1 MRERNI
7 ENEILKQNKIPG
19 CDQLTRPEEVKAL
32 SKYLKSIRTTQE
44 NHTSLEKDNLELPG
58 RTTGRIPEINSL
70 EDHIEG
76 LDGVRGIKS
85 LYKESSREP
94 LSDNR
99 NSDSAENHGLYTEKT
114 RENLYDPRKTE
125 LEKHRED
132 IVNKKNILEPT
143 LEDRREELTEEP
155 KELKSLGTE
164 KLNLEGVRDVRNLY
178 INTKENLKVPEKD
191 LELGKERESLIDNH
205 NLELDLTR
213 IDLEGFKDLS
223 YKEQL
228 EVDSKNELDTT
239 RISLEKTIETSELS
253 SYREDLKETPE
264 ELDEL
269 EDHREKLNSGKDNL
283 KELEDTKV
291 KLRNPVD
298 DAELSKTKVSL
309 ERTIEDKELET
320 YRENLRK
327 TPEELDELENHK
339 ESLRSGEELKSLP
352 EDKIT
357 LGGTVKVLEELGNT
371 KIDLEGTEESE
382 ISTLEDYRENL
393 SVEDNNSLEDT
404 RVDLKGT
411 VEYEASELEDA
422 RINLTGTE
430 ESEPKSLEDKR
441 IDLEDT
447 KESEPKALENERID
461 LENTEESEISTL
473 EDYRE
478 NLSVEDNNSLE
489 DTRIDL
495 TGTKE
500 AEMSELEDYLDDLEN
515 TKDYEA
521 SELED
526 TRIDL
531 TGTKE
536 FEPKS
541 LEDKRIDLED
551 TKESEPKALENERI
565 DLENTEESEISTLE
579 DYRENL
585 SVEDNNSLEDTRIDL
600 TGTKEAEMSELE
612 DYLDDLENTKDYE
625 ASELEDTRIDLTGT
639 KEFEPKSLEDER
651 INLEG
656 TKEYES
662 SSLEDERIDLKGTE
676 EAEPES
682 LEDFIDKLEDTR
694 DFELE
699 DEKLELPETSGDGY
713 EGYTPLGPEE
723 LDSLGGNINNFYDSL
738 LEVPEIADAPRQS
751 GDYTPLG
758 PEELDSLGGDLGN
771 FYDSILEVPETDN
784 ENYLSPEEV
793 EKIIENPEQQYN
805 YKDKLPEVAKG
816 NSAPRVETEGSYNY
830 LSPEEV
836 EKIIENPTYF
846 YNQQKEIPDAQAPDG
861 QEIYKYSEN
870 PELSSE
876 QVEGPPMK
884 LPKFGLESLNLSN
897 YLRWTAE
904 KAVGWTGVH
913 GEARQLLVNETLAG
927 LVVARDELEKVT
939 KSNRYR
945 LPGNDGGLLGD
956 SVSGGVSGALD
967 NLGDKLGDAVNSI
980 VGSKSV
986 DISNPLNRPDENKFK
1001 YNGFEEAN
1009 TRSTSSNASNPIKSQ
1024 SVFSY
1029 DEIELLSKITNEGAK
1044 KNSSS
1049 SFWKKAG
1056 SALKD
1061 MALGS
1066 SGGERTYSF
1075 KNNYISGKG
1084 ILITLEELCGIS
1096 SDTDDTN
1103 TVEGLYNVLKSS
1115 PFITTPDKFT
1125 STGYSNYNI
1134 QTLDTNAFWEI
1145 ALEPYAGPENGDLN
1159 YLPGIHEINIRNIVM
1174 HGVNTAYN
1182 KWIPFTSFD
1191 LQKSKM
1197 TSKTLSLY
1205 DGEISYP
1212 VSMEFTNEL
1221 RITIADDQYKSWR
1234 RYFEE
1239 CAKAAI
1245 YNSEGHTSDYYILPP
1260 DEYSLT
1266 AIDTNNVC
1274 IAMYKNICFRC
1285 RIYVMTPQYSTIQKF
1300 DLLLV
1305 MKDFSE
1311 EYTGDIGDG
1320 AGDLTVSFSIVGE
1333 NPNEGKI
1340 PEVKVIQHKAPDN
1353 SSKTDYGSIVESG
1366 VNSVMKLIK

>member
-70 EDHIEG
+70 EDYIEG

-125 LEKHRED
+125 LEKRRED

-191 LELGKERESLIDNH
+191 LELGKKRESLIDNH

-309 ERTIEDKELET
+309 ERTVEDKELET

-500 AEMSELEDYLDDLEN
+500 AE
-515 TKDYEA
+515 
-521 SELED
+521 
-526 TRIDL
+526 
-531 TGTKE
+531 
-536 FEPKS
+536 
-541 LEDKRIDLED
+541 
-551 TKESEPKALENERI
+551 
-565 DLENTEESEISTLE
+565 ISTLE

-676 EAEPES
+676 EAVPES

-956 SVSGGVSGALD
+956 LVSGGVSGALD

>member
-70 EDHIEG
+70 EDYIEG

-191 LELGKERESLIDNH
+191 LELGKKRESLIDNH

-309 ERTIEDKELET
+309 ERTVEDKELET

-500 AEMSELEDYLDDLEN
+500 AEM
-515 TKDYEA
+515 
-521 SELED
+521 
-526 TRIDL
+526 
-531 TGTKE
+531 
-536 FEPKS
+536 
-541 LEDKRIDLED
+541 
-551 TKESEPKALENERI
+551 
-565 DLENTEESEISTLE
+565 STLE

-956 SVSGGVSGALD
+956 LVSGGVSGALD

-1066 SGGERTYSF
+1066 SGGERTYNF

-1320 AGDLTVSFSIVGE
+1320 AGDLMVSFSIVGE

>member
-70 EDHIEG
+70 EDYIEG

-125 LEKHRED
+125 LEKRRED

-191 LELGKERESLIDNH
+191 LELGKKRESLIDNH

-309 ERTIEDKELET
+309 ERTVEDKELET

-461 LENTEESEISTL
+461 LENTEESE
-473 EDYRE
+473 
-478 NLSVEDNNSLE
+478 
-489 DTRIDL
+489 
-495 TGTKE
+495 
-500 AEMSELEDYLDDLEN
+500 M
-515 TKDYEA
+515 
-521 SELED
+521 
-526 TRIDL
+526 
-531 TGTKE
+531 
-536 FEPKS
+536 
-541 LEDKRIDLED
+541 
-551 TKESEPKALENERI
+551 
-565 DLENTEESEISTLE
+565 STLE

-956 SVSGGVSGALD
+956 LVSGGVSGALD

>member
-70 EDHIEG
+70 EDYIEG

-264 ELDEL
+264 ELDKL

-309 ERTIEDKELET
+309 ERTVEDKELET

-371 KIDLEGTEESE
+371 KIDLEG
-382 ISTLEDYRENL
+382 
-393 SVEDNNSLEDT
+393 
-404 RVDLKGT
+404 
-411 VEYEASELEDA
+411 
-422 RINLTGTE
+422 
-430 ESEPKSLEDKR
+430 
-441 IDLEDT
+441 
-447 KESEPKALENERID
+447 
-461 LENTEESEISTL
+461 
-473 EDYRE
+473 
-478 NLSVEDNNSLE
+478 
-489 DTRIDL
+489 
-495 TGTKE
+495 
-500 AEMSELEDYLDDLEN
+500 
-515 TKDYEA
+515 
-521 SELED
+521 
-526 TRIDL
+526 
-531 TGTKE
+531 
-536 FEPKS
+536 
-541 LEDKRIDLED
+541 
-551 TKESEPKALENERI
+551 
-565 DLENTEESEISTLE
+565 TEESEISTLE

-846 YNQQKEIPDAQAPDG
+846 YNQQKEIPETDNENYLSPEEVEKIIENPTYFYNQQKEIPDAQAPDG

-956 SVSGGVSGALD
+956 LVSGGVSGALD

>member
-70 EDHIEG
+70 EDYIEG

-264 ELDEL
+264 ELDKL

-309 ERTIEDKELET
+309 ERTVEDKELET

-430 ESEPKSLEDKR
+430 
-441 IDLEDT
+441 
-447 KESEPKALENERID
+447 
-461 LENTEESEISTL
+461 
-473 EDYRE
+473 
-478 NLSVEDNNSLE
+478 
-489 DTRIDL
+489 
-495 TGTKE
+495 
-500 AEMSELEDYLDDLEN
+500 
-515 TKDYEA
+515 
-521 SELED
+521 
-526 TRIDL
+526 
-531 TGTKE
+531 
-536 FEPKS
+536 
-541 LEDKRIDLED
+541 
-551 TKESEPKALENERI
+551 ESEPKALENERI

-846 YNQQKEIPDAQAPDG
+846 YNQQKEIPETDNENYLSPEEVEKIIENPTYFYNQQKEIPDAQAPDG

-956 SVSGGVSGALD
+956 LVSGGVSGALD

>member
-1 MRERNI
+1 
-7 ENEILKQNKIPG
+7 
-19 CDQLTRPEEVKAL
+19 
-32 SKYLKSIRTTQE
+32 
-44 NHTSLEKDNLELPG
+44 
-58 RTTGRIPEINSL
+58 
-70 EDHIEG
+70 
-76 LDGVRGIKS
+76 
-85 LYKESSREP
+85 
-94 LSDNR
+94 
-99 NSDSAENHGLYTEKT
+99 
-114 RENLYDPRKTE
+114 
-125 LEKHRED
+125 
-132 IVNKKNILEPT
+132 
-143 LEDRREELTEEP
+143 
-155 KELKSLGTE
+155 
-164 KLNLEGVRDVRNLY
+164 
-178 INTKENLKVPEKD
+178 
-191 LELGKERESLIDNH
+191 
-205 NLELDLTR
+205 
-213 IDLEGFKDLS
+213 
-223 YKEQL
+223 
-228 EVDSKNELDTT
+228 
-239 RISLEKTIETSELS
+239 
-253 SYREDLKETPE
+253 
-264 ELDEL
+264 
-269 EDHREKLNSGKDNL
+269 
-283 KELEDTKV
+283 
-291 KLRNPVD
+291 
-298 DAELSKTKVSL
+298 
-309 ERTIEDKELET
+309 
-320 YRENLRK
+320 
-327 TPEELDELENHK
+327 
-339 ESLRSGEELKSLP
+339 
-352 EDKIT
+352 
-357 LGGTVKVLEELGNT
+357 
-371 KIDLEGTEESE
+371 
-382 ISTLEDYRENL
+382 
-393 SVEDNNSLEDT
+393 
-404 RVDLKGT
+404 
-411 VEYEASELEDA
+411 
-422 RINLTGTE
+422 
-430 ESEPKSLEDKR
+430 
-441 IDLEDT
+441 
-447 KESEPKALENERID
+447 
-461 LENTEESEISTL
+461 
-473 EDYRE
+473 
-478 NLSVEDNNSLE
+478 
-489 DTRIDL
+489 
-495 TGTKE
+495 
-500 AEMSELEDYLDDLEN
+500 
-515 TKDYEA
+515 
-521 SELED
+521 
-526 TRIDL
+526 
-531 TGTKE
+531 
-536 FEPKS
+536 
-541 LEDKRIDLED
+541 
-551 TKESEPKALENERI
+551 
-565 DLENTEESEISTLE
+565 
-579 DYRENL
+579 
-585 SVEDNNSLEDTRIDL
+585 
-600 TGTKEAEMSELE
+600 
-612 DYLDDLENTKDYE
+612 
-625 ASELEDTRIDLTGT
+625 
-639 KEFEPKSLEDER
+639 
-651 INLEG
+651 
-656 TKEYES
+656 
-662 SSLEDERIDLKGTE
+662 
-676 EAEPES
+676 
-682 LEDFIDKLEDTR
+682 
-694 DFELE
+694 
-699 DEKLELPETSGDGY
+699 
-713 EGYTPLGPEE
+713 
-723 LDSLGGNINNFYDSL
+723 
-738 LEVPEIADAPRQS
+738 
-751 GDYTPLG
+751 
-758 PEELDSLGGDLGN
+758 
-771 FYDSILEVPETDN
+771 
-784 ENYLSPEEV
+784 
-793 EKIIENPEQQYN
+793 
-805 YKDKLPEVAKG
+805 
-816 NSAPRVETEGSYNY
+816 
-830 LSPEEV
+830 
-836 EKIIENPTYF
+836 
-846 YNQQKEIPDAQAPDG
+846 
-861 QEIYKYSEN
+861 
-870 PELSSE
+870 
-876 QVEGPPMK
+876 MK

-956 SVSGGVSGALD
+956 LVSGGVSGALD

-1096 SDTDDTN
+1096 SDTDDTTN

>member
-70 EDHIEG
+70 EDYIEG

-125 LEKHRED
+125 LEKRRED

-191 LELGKERESLIDNH
+191 LELGKKRESLIDNH

-264 ELDEL
+264 ELDKL

-309 ERTIEDKELET
+309 ERTVEDKELET
-320 YRENLRK
+320 YREDLRK

-478 NLSVEDNNSLE
+478 NL
-489 DTRIDL
+489 R
-495 TGTKE
+495 
-500 AEMSELEDYLDDLEN
+500 
-515 TKDYEA
+515 
-521 SELED
+521 
-526 TRIDL
+526 
-531 TGTKE
+531 
-536 FEPKS
+536 
-541 LEDKRIDLED
+541 
-551 TKESEPKALENERI
+551 
-565 DLENTEESEISTLE
+565 
-579 DYRENL
+579 
-585 SVEDNNSLEDTRIDL
+585 VEDNNSLEDTRIDL

-956 SVSGGVSGALD
+956 LVSGGVSGALD

>member
-70 EDHIEG
+70 EDYIEG

-264 ELDEL
+264 ELDKL

-309 ERTIEDKELET
+309 ERTVEDKELET

-371 KIDLEGTEESE
+371 KIDLEG
-382 ISTLEDYRENL
+382 
-393 SVEDNNSLEDT
+393 
-404 RVDLKGT
+404 
-411 VEYEASELEDA
+411 
-422 RINLTGTE
+422 
-430 ESEPKSLEDKR
+430 
-441 IDLEDT
+441 
-447 KESEPKALENERID
+447 
-461 LENTEESEISTL
+461 
-473 EDYRE
+473 
-478 NLSVEDNNSLE
+478 
-489 DTRIDL
+489 
-495 TGTKE
+495 
-500 AEMSELEDYLDDLEN
+500 
-515 TKDYEA
+515 
-521 SELED
+521 
-526 TRIDL
+526 
-531 TGTKE
+531 
-536 FEPKS
+536 
-541 LEDKRIDLED
+541 
-551 TKESEPKALENERI
+551 
-565 DLENTEESEISTLE
+565 TEESEISTLE

-956 SVSGGVSGALD
+956 LVSGGVSGALD

-1245 YNSEGHTSDYYILPP
+1245 YNSEGHTSDYYILPS

>member
-264 ELDEL
+264 ELDKL

-309 ERTIEDKELET
+309 ERTVEDKELET

-371 KIDLEGTEESE
+371 KIDLEG
-382 ISTLEDYRENL
+382 
-393 SVEDNNSLEDT
+393 
-404 RVDLKGT
+404 
-411 VEYEASELEDA
+411 
-422 RINLTGTE
+422 
-430 ESEPKSLEDKR
+430 
-441 IDLEDT
+441 
-447 KESEPKALENERID
+447 
-461 LENTEESEISTL
+461 
-473 EDYRE
+473 
-478 NLSVEDNNSLE
+478 
-489 DTRIDL
+489 
-495 TGTKE
+495 
-500 AEMSELEDYLDDLEN
+500 
-515 TKDYEA
+515 
-521 SELED
+521 
-526 TRIDL
+526 
-531 TGTKE
+531 
-536 FEPKS
+536 
-541 LEDKRIDLED
+541 
-551 TKESEPKALENERI
+551 
-565 DLENTEESEISTLE
+565 TEESEISTLE

-956 SVSGGVSGALD
+956 LVSGGVSGALD

>member
-264 ELDEL
+264 ELDKL

-541 LEDKRIDLED
+541 LED
-551 TKESEPKALENERI
+551 
-565 DLENTEESEISTLE
+565 
-579 DYRENL
+579 
-585 SVEDNNSLEDTRIDL
+585 
-600 TGTKEAEMSELE
+600 
-612 DYLDDLENTKDYE
+612 
-625 ASELEDTRIDLTGT
+625 
-639 KEFEPKSLEDER
+639 ER

-699 DEKLELPETSGDGY
+699 NEKLELPETSGDGY

-956 SVSGGVSGALD
+956 LVSGGVSGALD

>member
-70 EDHIEG
+70 EDYIEG

-264 ELDEL
+264 ELDKL

-309 ERTIEDKELET
+309 ERTVEDKELET

-382 ISTLEDYRENL
+382 ISTLEDYKENL

-430 ESEPKSLEDKR
+430 ESK
-441 IDLEDT
+441 
-447 KESEPKALENERID
+447 
-461 LENTEESEISTL
+461 
-473 EDYRE
+473 
-478 NLSVEDNNSLE
+478 
-489 DTRIDL
+489 
-495 TGTKE
+495 
-500 AEMSELEDYLDDLEN
+500 
-515 TKDYEA
+515 
-521 SELED
+521 
-526 TRIDL
+526 
-531 TGTKE
+531 
-536 FEPKS
+536 PKS

-784 ENYLSPEEV
+784 KNYLSPEEV

-956 SVSGGVSGALD
+956 LVSGGVSGALD

>member
-264 ELDEL
+264 ELDKL

-309 ERTIEDKELET
+309 ERTVEDKELET

-371 KIDLEGTEESE
+371 KIDLEG
-382 ISTLEDYRENL
+382 
-393 SVEDNNSLEDT
+393 
-404 RVDLKGT
+404 
-411 VEYEASELEDA
+411 
-422 RINLTGTE
+422 
-430 ESEPKSLEDKR
+430 
-441 IDLEDT
+441 
-447 KESEPKALENERID
+447 
-461 LENTEESEISTL
+461 
-473 EDYRE
+473 
-478 NLSVEDNNSLE
+478 
-489 DTRIDL
+489 
-495 TGTKE
+495 
-500 AEMSELEDYLDDLEN
+500 
-515 TKDYEA
+515 
-521 SELED
+521 
-526 TRIDL
+526 
-531 TGTKE
+531 
-536 FEPKS
+536 
-541 LEDKRIDLED
+541 
-551 TKESEPKALENERI
+551 
-565 DLENTEESEISTLE
+565 TEESEISTLE

-793 EKIIENPEQQYN
+793 EKIIENP
-805 YKDKLPEVAKG
+805 
-816 NSAPRVETEGSYNY
+816 
-830 LSPEEV
+830 
-836 EKIIENPTYF
+836 TYF

-956 SVSGGVSGALD
+956 LVSGGVSGALD

>member
-70 EDHIEG
+70 EDYIEG

-264 ELDEL
+264 ELDKL

-309 ERTIEDKELET
+309 ERTVEDKELET

-327 TPEELDELENHK
+327 TPEELDKLENHK

-404 RVDLKGT
+404 KVDLKGT

-430 ESEPKSLEDKR
+430 ES
-441 IDLEDT
+441 
-447 KESEPKALENERID
+447 
-461 LENTEESEISTL
+461 
-473 EDYRE
+473 
-478 NLSVEDNNSLE
+478 
-489 DTRIDL
+489 
-495 TGTKE
+495 
-500 AEMSELEDYLDDLEN
+500 
-515 TKDYEA
+515 
-521 SELED
+521 
-526 TRIDL
+526 
-531 TGTKE
+531 
-536 FEPKS
+536 EPKS

-793 EKIIENPEQQYN
+793 EKIIKNPEQQYN

-956 SVSGGVSGALD
+956 LVSGGVSGALD

>member
-264 ELDEL
+264 ELDKL

-309 ERTIEDKELET
+309 ERTVEDKELET

-327 TPEELDELENHK
+327 TPEELDKLENHK

-430 ESEPKSLEDKR
+430 ESK
-441 IDLEDT
+441 
-447 KESEPKALENERID
+447 
-461 LENTEESEISTL
+461 
-473 EDYRE
+473 
-478 NLSVEDNNSLE
+478 
-489 DTRIDL
+489 
-495 TGTKE
+495 
-500 AEMSELEDYLDDLEN
+500 
-515 TKDYEA
+515 
-521 SELED
+521 
-526 TRIDL
+526 
-531 TGTKE
+531 
-536 FEPKS
+536 PKS

-956 SVSGGVSGALD
+956 LVSGGVSGALD

>member
-70 EDHIEG
+70 EDYIEG

-264 ELDEL
+264 ELDKL

-309 ERTIEDKELET
+309 ERTVEDKELET

-404 RVDLKGT
+404 R
-411 VEYEASELEDA
+411 
-422 RINLTGTE
+422 
-430 ESEPKSLEDKR
+430 
-441 IDLEDT
+441 
-447 KESEPKALENERID
+447 
-461 LENTEESEISTL
+461 
-473 EDYRE
+473 
-478 NLSVEDNNSLE
+478 
-489 DTRIDL
+489 IDL

-536 FEPKS
+536 S
-541 LEDKRIDLED
+541 
-551 TKESEPKALENERI
+551 
-565 DLENTEESEISTLE
+565 
-579 DYRENL
+579 
-585 SVEDNNSLEDTRIDL
+585 
-600 TGTKEAEMSELE
+600 
-612 DYLDDLENTKDYE
+612 
-625 ASELEDTRIDLTGT
+625 
-639 KEFEPKSLEDER
+639 EPKSLEDER

-846 YNQQKEIPDAQAPDG
+846 YNQQKEIPETDNENYLSPEEVEKIIENPTYFYNQQKEIPDAQAPDG

-956 SVSGGVSGALD
+956 LVSGGVSGALD

>member
-70 EDHIEG
+70 EDYIEG

-264 ELDEL
+264 ELDKL

-309 ERTIEDKELET
+309 ERTVEDKELET

-430 ESEPKSLEDKR
+430 ESEPKSLEDER
-441 IDLEDT
+441 INLEGTKEYESSSLED
-447 KESEPKALENERID
+447 ERID
-461 LENTEESEISTL
+461 LKGTEE
-473 EDYRE
+473 
-478 NLSVEDNNSLE
+478 
-489 DTRIDL
+489 
-495 TGTKE
+495 
-500 AEMSELEDYLDDLEN
+500 A
-515 TKDYEA
+515 
-521 SELED
+521 
-526 TRIDL
+526 
-531 TGTKE
+531 
-536 FEPKS
+536 
-541 LEDKRIDLED
+541 
-551 TKESEPKALENERI
+551 EPKALENERI

-793 EKIIENPEQQYN
+793 EKIIENP
-805 YKDKLPEVAKG
+805 
-816 NSAPRVETEGSYNY
+816 
-830 LSPEEV
+830 
-836 EKIIENPTYF
+836 TYF

-956 SVSGGVSGALD
+956 LVSGGVSGALD

>member
-70 EDHIEG
+70 EDYIEG

-143 LEDRREELTEEP
+143 LEDRREELTEKP

-309 ERTIEDKELET
+309 ERTVEDKELET

-478 NLSVEDNNSLE
+478 NLSVEDNNS
-489 DTRIDL
+489 
-495 TGTKE
+495 
-500 AEMSELEDYLDDLEN
+500 
-515 TKDYEA
+515 
-521 SELED
+521 
-526 TRIDL
+526 
-531 TGTKE
+531 
-536 FEPKS
+536 
-541 LEDKRIDLED
+541 
-551 TKESEPKALENERI
+551 
-565 DLENTEESEISTLE
+565 
-579 DYRENL
+579 
-585 SVEDNNSLEDTRIDL
+585 
-600 TGTKEAEMSELE
+600 
-612 DYLDDLENTKDYE
+612 
-625 ASELEDTRIDLTGT
+625 LEDTRIDLTGT

-956 SVSGGVSGALD
+956 LVSGGVSGALD

>member
-264 ELDEL
+264 ELDKL

-309 ERTIEDKELET
+309 ERTVEDKELET

-489 DTRIDL
+489 DARINL
-495 TGTKE
+495 TGTE
-500 AEMSELEDYLDDLEN
+500 ES
-515 TKDYEA
+515 
-521 SELED
+521 
-526 TRIDL
+526 
-531 TGTKE
+531 
-536 FEPKS
+536 EPKS

-846 YNQQKEIPDAQAPDG
+846 YNQQKEIPETDNENYLSPEEVEKIIENPTYFYNQQKEIPDAQAPDG

-956 SVSGGVSGALD
+956 LVSGGVSGALD

>member
-70 EDHIEG
+70 EDYIEG

-264 ELDEL
+264 ELDKL

-309 ERTIEDKELET
+309 ERTVEDKELET

-430 ESEPKSLEDKR
+430 ESEPKSLEDER
-441 IDLEDT
+441 INLEGTKEYESSSLED
-447 KESEPKALENERID
+447 ERID
-461 LENTEESEISTL
+461 LKGTEE
-473 EDYRE
+473 
-478 NLSVEDNNSLE
+478 
-489 DTRIDL
+489 
-495 TGTKE
+495 
-500 AEMSELEDYLDDLEN
+500 A
-515 TKDYEA
+515 
-521 SELED
+521 
-526 TRIDL
+526 
-531 TGTKE
+531 
-536 FEPKS
+536 
-541 LEDKRIDLED
+541 
-551 TKESEPKALENERI
+551 EPKALENERI

-846 YNQQKEIPDAQAPDG
+846 YNQQKEIPETDNENYLSPEEVEKIIENPTYFYNQQKEIPDAQAPDG

-956 SVSGGVSGALD
+956 LVSGGVSGALD

>member
-70 EDHIEG
+70 EDYIEG

-239 RISLEKTIETSELS
+239 RISLEKTVETSELS

-264 ELDEL
+264 ELDKL

-309 ERTIEDKELET
+309 ERTVEDKELET

-430 ESEPKSLEDKR
+430 ESKPKSLEDKR

-500 AEMSELEDYLDDLEN
+500 AEM
-515 TKDYEA
+515 
-521 SELED
+521 
-526 TRIDL
+526 
-531 TGTKE
+531 
-536 FEPKS
+536 
-541 LEDKRIDLED
+541 
-551 TKESEPKALENERI
+551 
-565 DLENTEESEISTLE
+565 STLE

-836 EKIIENPTYF
+836 EKIIGNPTYFYNQQKEIPETDNENYLSPEEVEKIIENPTYF

-956 SVSGGVSGALD
+956 LVSGGVSGALD

-1320 AGDLTVSFSIVGE
+1320 AGDLMVSFSIVGE

>member
-70 EDHIEG
+70 EDYIEG

-125 LEKHRED
+125 LEKRRED

-264 ELDEL
+264 ELDKL

-309 ERTIEDKELET
+309 ERTVEDKELET

-461 LENTEESEISTL
+461 LEN
-473 EDYRE
+473 
-478 NLSVEDNNSLE
+478 
-489 DTRIDL
+489 
-495 TGTKE
+495 
-500 AEMSELEDYLDDLEN
+500 
-515 TKDYEA
+515 
-521 SELED
+521 
-526 TRIDL
+526 
-531 TGTKE
+531 
-536 FEPKS
+536 
-541 LEDKRIDLED
+541 

-956 SVSGGVSGALD
+956 LVSGGVSGALD

-1245 YNSEGHTSDYYILPP
+1245 YNSEGHTSNYYILPP

>member
-7 ENEILKQNKIPG
+7 ENEILKRNKIPG

-70 EDHIEG
+70 EDYIEG

-264 ELDEL
+264 ELDKL

-309 ERTIEDKELET
+309 ERTVEDKELET

-541 LEDKRIDLED
+541 LED
-551 TKESEPKALENERI
+551 
-565 DLENTEESEISTLE
+565 
-579 DYRENL
+579 
-585 SVEDNNSLEDTRIDL
+585 
-600 TGTKEAEMSELE
+600 
-612 DYLDDLENTKDYE
+612 
-625 ASELEDTRIDLTGT
+625 
-639 KEFEPKSLEDER
+639 ER

-713 EGYTPLGPEE
+713 EGYTPLGPKE

-846 YNQQKEIPDAQAPDG
+846 YNQQKEIPETDNENYLSPEEVEKIIENPTYFYNQQKEIPDAQAPDG

-956 SVSGGVSGALD
+956 LVSGGVSGALD

>member
-70 EDHIEG
+70 EDYIEG

-125 LEKHRED
+125 LEKRRED

-264 ELDEL
+264 ELDKL

-309 ERTIEDKELET
+309 ERTVEDKELET

-515 TKDYEA
+515 TKD
-521 SELED
+521 
-526 TRIDL
+526 
-531 TGTKE
+531 
-536 FEPKS
+536 F
-541 LEDKRIDLED
+541 
-551 TKESEPKALENERI
+551 
-565 DLENTEESEISTLE
+565 
-579 DYRENL
+579 
-585 SVEDNNSLEDTRIDL
+585 
-600 TGTKEAEMSELE
+600 
-612 DYLDDLENTKDYE
+612 E

-956 SVSGGVSGALD
+956 LVSGGVSGALD

-980 VGSKSV
+980 VRSKSV

-1174 HGVNTAYN
+1174 HGVNTAYS

>member
-70 EDHIEG
+70 EDYIEG

-269 EDHREKLNSGKDNL
+269 E
-283 KELEDTKV
+283 
-291 KLRNPVD
+291 
-298 DAELSKTKVSL
+298 
-309 ERTIEDKELET
+309 
-320 YRENLRK
+320 
-327 TPEELDELENHK
+327 NHK

-404 RVDLKGT
+404 KVDLKGT

-430 ESEPKSLEDKR
+430 ES
-441 IDLEDT
+441 
-447 KESEPKALENERID
+447 
-461 LENTEESEISTL
+461 
-473 EDYRE
+473 
-478 NLSVEDNNSLE
+478 
-489 DTRIDL
+489 
-495 TGTKE
+495 
-500 AEMSELEDYLDDLEN
+500 
-515 TKDYEA
+515 
-521 SELED
+521 
-526 TRIDL
+526 
-531 TGTKE
+531 
-536 FEPKS
+536 EPKS

-956 SVSGGVSGALD
+956 LVSGGVSGALD
-967 NLGDKLGDAVNSI
+967 NLGDKLGDAINSI

-1366 VNSVMKLIK
+1366 VNLVMKLIK

>member
-70 EDHIEG
+70 EDYIEG

-264 ELDEL
+264 ELDKL

-309 ERTIEDKELET
+309 ERTVEDKELET

-430 ESEPKSLEDKR
+430 ESEPKSLEDERINLEGTKEYESSSLEDER
-441 IDLEDT
+441 IDLKGTE
-447 KESEPKALENERID
+447 EAEPKALENERID

-478 NLSVEDNNSLE
+478 NLSVEDNNS
-489 DTRIDL
+489 
-495 TGTKE
+495 
-500 AEMSELEDYLDDLEN
+500 
-515 TKDYEA
+515 
-521 SELED
+521 
-526 TRIDL
+526 
-531 TGTKE
+531 
-536 FEPKS
+536 
-541 LEDKRIDLED
+541 
-551 TKESEPKALENERI
+551 
-565 DLENTEESEISTLE
+565 
-579 DYRENL
+579 
-585 SVEDNNSLEDTRIDL
+585 
-600 TGTKEAEMSELE
+600 
-612 DYLDDLENTKDYE
+612 
-625 ASELEDTRIDLTGT
+625 LEDTRIDLTGT

-699 DEKLELPETSGDGY
+699 DEKLELPETSGNGY

-956 SVSGGVSGALD
+956 LVSGGVSGALD

>member
-70 EDHIEG
+70 EDYIEG

-125 LEKHRED
+125 LEKRRED

-264 ELDEL
+264 ELDKL

-309 ERTIEDKELET
+309 ERTVEDKELET

-371 KIDLEGTEESE
+371 KIDLEGTEE
-382 ISTLEDYRENL
+382 
-393 SVEDNNSLEDT
+393 
-404 RVDLKGT
+404 
-411 VEYEASELEDA
+411 YEASELEDA

-430 ESEPKSLEDKR
+430 ES
-441 IDLEDT
+441 
-447 KESEPKALENERID
+447 
-461 LENTEESEISTL
+461 
-473 EDYRE
+473 
-478 NLSVEDNNSLE
+478 
-489 DTRIDL
+489 
-495 TGTKE
+495 
-500 AEMSELEDYLDDLEN
+500 
-515 TKDYEA
+515 
-521 SELED
+521 
-526 TRIDL
+526 
-531 TGTKE
+531 
-536 FEPKS
+536 EPKS

-956 SVSGGVSGALD
+956 LVSGGVSGALD

>member
-7 ENEILKQNKIPG
+7 ENEILKRNKIPG

-70 EDHIEG
+70 EDYIEG

-264 ELDEL
+264 ELDKL

-309 ERTIEDKELET
+309 ERTVEDKELET

-541 LEDKRIDLED
+541 LED
-551 TKESEPKALENERI
+551 
-565 DLENTEESEISTLE
+565 
-579 DYRENL
+579 
-585 SVEDNNSLEDTRIDL
+585 
-600 TGTKEAEMSELE
+600 
-612 DYLDDLENTKDYE
+612 
-625 ASELEDTRIDLTGT
+625 
-639 KEFEPKSLEDER
+639 ER

-713 EGYTPLGPEE
+713 EGYTPLGPKE

-956 SVSGGVSGALD
+956 LVSGGVSGALD

>member
-253 SYREDLKETPE
+253 SYREDLRKTPE

-541 LEDKRIDLED
+541 LED
-551 TKESEPKALENERI
+551 
-565 DLENTEESEISTLE
+565 
-579 DYRENL
+579 
-585 SVEDNNSLEDTRIDL
+585 
-600 TGTKEAEMSELE
+600 
-612 DYLDDLENTKDYE
+612 
-625 ASELEDTRIDLTGT
+625 
-639 KEFEPKSLEDER
+639 ER

-699 DEKLELPETSGDGY
+699 NEKLELPETSGDGY

-846 YNQQKEIPDAQAPDG
+846 YNQQKEIPETDNENYLSPEEVEKIIENPTYFYNQQKEIPDAQAPDG

-956 SVSGGVSGALD
+956 LVSGGVSGALD

>member
-70 EDHIEG
+70 EDYIEG

-264 ELDEL
+264 ELDKL
-269 EDHREKLNSGKDNL
+269 ENHKEKLNSGKDNL

-309 ERTIEDKELET
+309 ERTVEDKELET

-327 TPEELDELENHK
+327 TPEELDKLENHK

-404 RVDLKGT
+404 KVDLKGT

-430 ESEPKSLEDKR
+430 ES
-441 IDLEDT
+441 
-447 KESEPKALENERID
+447 
-461 LENTEESEISTL
+461 
-473 EDYRE
+473 
-478 NLSVEDNNSLE
+478 
-489 DTRIDL
+489 
-495 TGTKE
+495 
-500 AEMSELEDYLDDLEN
+500 
-515 TKDYEA
+515 
-521 SELED
+521 
-526 TRIDL
+526 
-531 TGTKE
+531 
-536 FEPKS
+536 EPKS

-956 SVSGGVSGALD
+956 LVSGGVSGALD

>member
-70 EDHIEG
+70 EDYIEG

-264 ELDEL
+264 ELDKL

-309 ERTIEDKELET
+309 ERTVEDKELET

-404 RVDLKGT
+404 R
-411 VEYEASELEDA
+411 
-422 RINLTGTE
+422 
-430 ESEPKSLEDKR
+430 
-441 IDLEDT
+441 
-447 KESEPKALENERID
+447 
-461 LENTEESEISTL
+461 
-473 EDYRE
+473 
-478 NLSVEDNNSLE
+478 
-489 DTRIDL
+489 
-495 TGTKE
+495 
-500 AEMSELEDYLDDLEN
+500 
-515 TKDYEA
+515 
-521 SELED
+521 
-526 TRIDL
+526 
-531 TGTKE
+531 
-536 FEPKS
+536 
-541 LEDKRIDLED
+541 
-551 TKESEPKALENERI
+551 
-565 DLENTEESEISTLE
+565 
-579 DYRENL
+579 
-585 SVEDNNSLEDTRIDL
+585 IDL

-656 TKEYES
+656 TKEFEPK
-662 SSLEDERIDLKGTE
+662 SLEDERIDLKGTE

-956 SVSGGVSGALD
+956 LVSGGVSGALD

>member
-70 EDHIEG
+70 EDYIEG

-125 LEKHRED
+125 LEKRRED

-191 LELGKERESLIDNH
+191 LELGKKRESLIDNH

-309 ERTIEDKELET
+309 ERTVEDKELET

-478 NLSVEDNNSLE
+478 NLSVEDNNSLK

-500 AEMSELEDYLDDLEN
+500 AEM
-515 TKDYEA
+515 
-521 SELED
+521 
-526 TRIDL
+526 
-531 TGTKE
+531 
-536 FEPKS
+536 
-541 LEDKRIDLED
+541 
-551 TKESEPKALENERI
+551 
-565 DLENTEESEISTLE
+565 STLE

-956 SVSGGVSGALD
+956 LVSGGVSGALD

-1239 CAKAAI
+1239 CAKATI

-1320 AGDLTVSFSIVGE
+1320 AGDLMVSFSIVGE

>member
-70 EDHIEG
+70 EDYIEG

-264 ELDEL
+264 ELDKL

-309 ERTIEDKELET
+309 ERTVEDKELET

-521 SELED
+521 SE
-526 TRIDL
+526 
-531 TGTKE
+531 
-536 FEPKS
+536 
-541 LEDKRIDLED
+541 
-551 TKESEPKALENERI
+551 
-565 DLENTEESEISTLE
+565 
-579 DYRENL
+579 
-585 SVEDNNSLEDTRIDL
+585 LEDTRIDL

-956 SVSGGVSGALD
+956 LVSGGVSGALD

>member
-70 EDHIEG
+70 EDYIEG

-264 ELDEL
+264 ELDKL

-309 ERTIEDKELET
+309 ERTVEDKELET

-411 VEYEASELEDA
+411 VEYEA
-422 RINLTGTE
+422 
-430 ESEPKSLEDKR
+430 
-441 IDLEDT
+441 
-447 KESEPKALENERID
+447 
-461 LENTEESEISTL
+461 
-473 EDYRE
+473 
-478 NLSVEDNNSLE
+478 
-489 DTRIDL
+489 
-495 TGTKE
+495 
-500 AEMSELEDYLDDLEN
+500 
-515 TKDYEA
+515 
-521 SELED
+521 
-526 TRIDL
+526 
-531 TGTKE
+531 
-536 FEPKS
+536 KS

-956 SVSGGVSGALD
+956 LVSGGVSGALD

-1066 SGGERTYSF
+1066 SGGEITYSF

>member
-264 ELDEL
+264 ELDKL

-309 ERTIEDKELET
+309 ERTVEDKELET

-430 ESEPKSLEDKR
+430 ES
-441 IDLEDT
+441 
-447 KESEPKALENERID
+447 
-461 LENTEESEISTL
+461 
-473 EDYRE
+473 
-478 NLSVEDNNSLE
+478 
-489 DTRIDL
+489 
-495 TGTKE
+495 
-500 AEMSELEDYLDDLEN
+500 
-515 TKDYEA
+515 
-521 SELED
+521 
-526 TRIDL
+526 
-531 TGTKE
+531 
-536 FEPKS
+536 EPKS

-956 SVSGGVSGALD
+956 LVSGGVSGALD

-1066 SGGERTYSF
+1066 SGGERTYNF

>member
-253 SYREDLKETPE
+253 SYRENLRKTPE
-264 ELDEL
+264 ELDKL

-309 ERTIEDKELET
+309 ERTVEDKELET

-430 ESEPKSLEDKR
+430 ES
-441 IDLEDT
+441 
-447 KESEPKALENERID
+447 
-461 LENTEESEISTL
+461 
-473 EDYRE
+473 
-478 NLSVEDNNSLE
+478 
-489 DTRIDL
+489 
-495 TGTKE
+495 
-500 AEMSELEDYLDDLEN
+500 
-515 TKDYEA
+515 
-521 SELED
+521 
-526 TRIDL
+526 
-531 TGTKE
+531 
-536 FEPKS
+536 EPKS

-846 YNQQKEIPDAQAPDG
+846 YNQQKEIPETDNENYLSPEEVEKIIENPTYFYNQQKEIPDAQAPDG

-956 SVSGGVSGALD
+956 LVSGGVSGALD

>member
-70 EDHIEG
+70 EDYIEG

-264 ELDEL
+264 ELDKL

-309 ERTIEDKELET
+309 ERTVEDKELET

-500 AEMSELEDYLDDLEN
+500 
-515 TKDYEA
+515 
-521 SELED
+521 
-526 TRIDL
+526 
-531 TGTKE
+531 
-536 FEPKS
+536 
-541 LEDKRIDLED
+541 
-551 TKESEPKALENERI
+551 
-565 DLENTEESEISTLE
+565 
-579 DYRENL
+579 
-585 SVEDNNSLEDTRIDL
+585 
-600 TGTKEAEMSELE
+600 
-612 DYLDDLENTKDYE
+612 
-625 ASELEDTRIDLTGT
+625 
-639 KEFEPKSLEDER
+639 FEPKSLEDER

-793 EKIIENPEQQYN
+793 EKIIENP
-805 YKDKLPEVAKG
+805 
-816 NSAPRVETEGSYNY
+816 
-830 LSPEEV
+830 
-836 EKIIENPTYF
+836 TYF

-956 SVSGGVSGALD
+956 LVSGGVSGALD

-1320 AGDLTVSFSIVGE
+1320 AGDLMVSFSIVGE

>member
-70 EDHIEG
+70 EDYIEG

-125 LEKHRED
+125 LEKRRED

-191 LELGKERESLIDNH
+191 LELGKKRESLIDNH

-264 ELDEL
+264 ELDKL

-526 TRIDL
+526 TR
-531 TGTKE
+531 
-536 FEPKS
+536 
-541 LEDKRIDLED
+541 
-551 TKESEPKALENERI
+551 
-565 DLENTEESEISTLE
+565 
-579 DYRENL
+579 
-585 SVEDNNSLEDTRIDL
+585 V
-600 TGTKEAEMSELE
+600 
-612 DYLDDLENTKDYE
+612 
-625 ASELEDTRIDLTGT
+625 DLTGT

-945 LPGNDGGLLGD
+945 LPGNDGGLSGD
-956 SVSGGVSGALD
+956 LVSGGVSGALD

-1260 DEYSLT
+1260 DKYSLT

>member
-70 EDHIEG
+70 EDYIEG

-264 ELDEL
+264 ELDKL

-309 ERTIEDKELET
+309 ERTVEDKELET

-430 ESEPKSLEDKR
+430 ESK
-441 IDLEDT
+441 
-447 KESEPKALENERID
+447 
-461 LENTEESEISTL
+461 
-473 EDYRE
+473 
-478 NLSVEDNNSLE
+478 
-489 DTRIDL
+489 
-495 TGTKE
+495 
-500 AEMSELEDYLDDLEN
+500 
-515 TKDYEA
+515 
-521 SELED
+521 
-526 TRIDL
+526 
-531 TGTKE
+531 
-536 FEPKS
+536 PKS

-836 EKIIENPTYF
+836 EKIIENPEQQYKYKDKVPEVAKGNSAPRVETEGSYNYLSPEEVEKIIENPTYF

-956 SVSGGVSGALD
+956 LVSGGVSGALD

>member
-70 EDHIEG
+70 EDYIEG

-264 ELDEL
+264 ELDKL

-309 ERTIEDKELET
+309 ERTVEDKELET

-536 FEPKS
+536 FEPK
-541 LEDKRIDLED
+541 
-551 TKESEPKALENERI
+551 
-565 DLENTEESEISTLE
+565 
-579 DYRENL
+579 
-585 SVEDNNSLEDTRIDL
+585 
-600 TGTKEAEMSELE
+600 
-612 DYLDDLENTKDYE
+612 
-625 ASELEDTRIDLTGT
+625 
-639 KEFEPKSLEDER
+639 
-651 INLEG
+651 
-656 TKEYES
+656 
-662 SSLEDERIDLKGTE
+662 SLEDERIDLKGTE

-956 SVSGGVSGALD
+956 LVSGGVSGALD

>member
-264 ELDEL
+264 ELDKL

-283 KELEDTKV
+283 KELEDIKV

-309 ERTIEDKELET
+309 ERTVEDKELET

-500 AEMSELEDYLDDLEN
+500 AEMSELEDYLDN
-515 TKDYEA
+515 
-521 SELED
+521 
-526 TRIDL
+526 
-531 TGTKE
+531 
-536 FEPKS
+536 
-541 LEDKRIDLED
+541 
-551 TKESEPKALENERI
+551 
-565 DLENTEESEISTLE
+565 
-579 DYRENL
+579 
-585 SVEDNNSLEDTRIDL
+585 
-600 TGTKEAEMSELE
+600 
-612 DYLDDLENTKDYE
+612 LENTKDYE

-956 SVSGGVSGALD
+956 LVSGGVSGALD

-1320 AGDLTVSFSIVGE
+1320 AGDLMVSFSIVGE